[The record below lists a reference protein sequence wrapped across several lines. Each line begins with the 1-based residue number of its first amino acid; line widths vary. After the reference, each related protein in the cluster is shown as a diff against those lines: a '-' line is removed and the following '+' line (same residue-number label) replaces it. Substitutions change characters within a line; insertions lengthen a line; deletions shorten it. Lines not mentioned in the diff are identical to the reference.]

1 MIQPTLM
8 SFMDIRSGLKGQER
22 DGNNT
27 TPTKA
32 TDCREGL
39 GASSIT
45 PFSPEHGDGRVRAPM
60 RGSPEHL
67 LLHEAQVLT
76 KGRDGSRHRKRLVR
90 DESVEPRKG
99 GEKPR
104 GRDEPRLTGKC
115 EVGRKSR
122 P

>member
-1 MIQPTLM
+1 M
-8 SFMDIRSGLKGQER
+8 SFMGIRSGLKGQER
-22 DGNNT
+22 DGSNT

-39 GASSIT
+39 GASSTT

-76 KGRDGSRHRKRLVR
+76 KGRDGSRHRKRLAR
-90 DESVEPRKG
+90 DEGLEPRKCE
-99 GEKPR
+99 EKPR
-104 GRDEPRLTGKC
+104 GRDEPSLTGKS
-115 EVGRKSR
+115 ETGSKSQ